1 MVSSIPRVVLV
12 WVVLAGAMPA
22 AAQKI
27 YKWVDAEG
35 RTQYTQTPPPN
46 GAKATETEMTPSG
59 PSALR
64 QEYCKAIRDV
74 AREVATWKAQGAP
87 LAAVHDELASIELRY
102 DVDVSTLAMREV
114 ANYVYNAGQGRSVD
128 TQMTTRVYNACIGGS
143 FGNFAMKS
151 KKPGTEGDQDVES
164 GPHGEYKTGTG
175 WVTNGLVATNHHVI
189 KGSKLLFVVLNDGRR
204 LPAKVDTVDSE
215 NDVALLQVTGSLPP
229 GLPLSSSE
237 SGMGADVFTLGY
249 PHTDIMGKN
258 AKLSTGVVSATTGMG
273 DDPRFYQISVPVQ
286 SGNSGGPLLNK
297 RGEVVGLVT
306 AKLSAE
312 TVFRHTGDLPQN
324 VNYAV
329 KVAHLKALI
338 GIPTKSQQV
347 ASGEA
352 SLEALAK
359 RISPSVVFIIAE

>member
-1 MVSSIPRVVLV
+1 MFVCLMFAVTT
-12 WVVLAGAMPA
+12 PA
-22 AAQKI
+22 SAQKI
-27 YKWVDAEG
+27 YKWVDAQG

-46 GAKATETEMTPSG
+46 GAKATETEMAPTG

-64 QEYCKAIRDV
+64 QEYCQAIRDV
-74 AREVATWKAQGAP
+74 AREVASWKAQGAP
-87 LAAVHDELASIELRY
+87 LSAVHDELASIEHRY
-102 DVDVSTLAMREV
+102 DVDVSVLAMREV
-114 ANYVYNAGQGRSVD
+114 ANYVYNAGLGRGVD
-128 TQMTTRVYNACIGGS
+128 SQMATRVYNACIGGS

-151 KKPGTEGDQDVES
+151 KKPGTEGGRNVES

-189 KGSKLLFVVLNDGRR
+189 KGSSVLFVVLNDGRR
-204 LPAKVDTVDSE
+204 LPARVDTVDSE

-237 SGMGADVFTLGY
+237 SGMGAEVFTLGY

-258 AKLSTGVVSATTGMG
+258 AKLSTGVVNATTGMG
-273 DDPRFYQISVPVQ
+273 DDPRFYQVSVPVQ
-286 SGNSGGPLLNK
+286 SGNSGGPLLNR

-324 VNYAV
+324 VNYAI
-329 KVAHLKALI
+329 KVAYLEALI
-338 GIPTKSQQV
+338 GIPTKSPQV
-347 ASGEA
+347 AAGEA
-352 SLEALAK
+352 SLEVLAK
-359 RISPSVVFIIAE
+359 RISPSVVFVIAE